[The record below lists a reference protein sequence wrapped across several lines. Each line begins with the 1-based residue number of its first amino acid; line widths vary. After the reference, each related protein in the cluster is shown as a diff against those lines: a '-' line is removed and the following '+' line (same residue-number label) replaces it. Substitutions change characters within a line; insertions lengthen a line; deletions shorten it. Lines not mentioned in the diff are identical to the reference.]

1 VPSPDCI
8 HMISIETLTTLY
20 TRSKLKMFCYDIAA
34 ERFVFLNPAFTEF
47 FGHTI
52 QKSSPYGLLEM
63 IHPDDRQLVKNSIHE
78 CLQNN
83 QVEDIECRIIRK
95 GHERW
100 LRVDAY
106 LTKKADGS
114 RSIIGHAEDITLF
127 KEHWYALNKHNT
139 KKNAVLNIL
148 SHDLAGP
155 IGLIGNLTELLV
167 KETLPLNN
175 PKIDN
180 TLKIVNKVAK
190 RSITLIRN
198 FINTEF
204 VESEAVK
211 LLKRRVELVTKISE
225 ATIDYFQM
233 EQDLNLKF
241 AVKANKEAVYVE
253 IDEDKFMQVI
263 HNLISNSM
271 KFTPDEGEISI
282 FIEEQDFAVVLKVS
296 DNGIGIP
303 EKYHQTLFDKFTL
316 ARREGLKGQPSTG
329 LGMSIIK
336 TIVEWHQGKIWFE
349 SEVGRGTTFYIELP
363 KQPLISLKETV

>member
-1 VPSPDCI
+1 
-8 HMISIETLTTLY
+8 MISIETLTTLY

-34 ERFVFLNPAFTEF
+34 EKFVFLNPAFTEF
-47 FGHTI
+47 FGHNI
-52 QKSSPYGLLEM
+52 QKSSPYSLLEM
-63 IHPDDRQLVKNSIHE
+63 VHPDDRQLVKNGIQE

-83 QVEDIECRIIRK
+83 QIEDIECRIIRN

-100 LRVDAY
+100 LMVDAY
-106 LTKKADGS
+106 LNKPANGS
-114 RSIIGHAEDITLF
+114 MSIIGHAEDITLF
-127 KEHWYALNKHNT
+127 KQHSYALNKHNT

-167 KETLPLNN
+167 KETHPLNN
-175 PKIDN
+175 PKIDH
-180 TLKIVNKVAK
+180 TLKIVSNVTK
-190 RSITLIRN
+190 RAITLIRN

-204 VESEAVK
+204 IESEAVQ
-211 LLKRRVELVTKISE
+211 LLKRRVELLTKISE

-241 AVKANKEAVYVE
+241 AIKANKDAIYVD

-271 KFTPDEGEISI
+271 KFTPDGGEISI
-282 FIEEQDFAVVLKVS
+282 SIEEHDSTVILKVS

-303 EKYHQTLFDKFTL
+303 EKYHQTLFDKFTN

-349 SEVGRGTTFYIELP
+349 SEVDRGTTFYIELP
-363 KQPLISLKETV
+363 KQPSMSLQETI